1 MGPENSK
8 PAGFVAD
15 GQFQPKCL
23 GSEFSR
29 QIAVDFESN
38 ANLHKRGGCP
48 RHSSHLPFLSEERQ
62 TYSGPF
68 QVARSA
74 GRDMRQL
81 PCGRIDCGVPER
93 VRPMCLSAR
102 SLIDESALIAA
113 LLDAP
118 SEGGHHQYFKVAI
131 RRPVHVCPDIPRVS
145 GDTLEIVLILGLNQQ
160 PARSGPSGCSL
171 RGCSSSRVPP
181 PGVNSFAPAALFL
194 GIGLFAPPSARA
206 ATWQS

>member
-1 MGPENSK
+1 M
-8 PAGFVAD
+8 
-15 GQFQPKCL
+15 
-23 GSEFSR
+23 
-29 QIAVDFESN
+29 
-38 ANLHKRGGCP
+38 
-48 RHSSHLPFLSEERQ
+48 
-62 TYSGPF
+62 
-68 QVARSA
+68 
-74 GRDMRQL
+74 
-81 PCGRIDCGVPER
+81 PER
-93 VRPMCLSAR
+93 A
-102 SLIDESALIAA
+102 IAHRQKRA
-113 LLDAP
+113 DRRLLDAP

-131 RRPVHVCPDIPRVS
+131 RRPVHVCPDIPRVL